1 MADPLLLQFE
11 AATTASPIT
20 FGDRVTISERQD
32 LALATL
38 QARRGQETALREHV
52 KQHFRVELPARPAIV
67 CAENIAFVGLG
78 PQTWLAMGETNIQ
91 GFSGS
96 LRTQLGELAS
106 VSDQSGGYVVF
117 RVGGDA
123 VRQTLAKGFA
133 IDLDPR
139 AFGVGDAASTIV
151 AHIGVTIWRREDNAD
166 GSPCFEISL
175 FRSLAASFLDWF
187 VESAAEFGSR
197 RDGDATTR

>member
-1 MADPLLLQFE
+1 MADLRLVQL
-11 AATTASPIT
+11 AATAAGSPMT
-20 FGDRVTISERQD
+20 FGDRVTISERQS

-38 QARRGQETALREHV
+38 QARRGQEAALRQRVREH
-52 KQHFRVELPARPAIV
+52 FLVELPARPAIV
-67 CAENIAFVGLG
+67 RAENIAFVGLG
-78 PQTWLAMGETNIQ
+78 PQTWLAMGETDVQ
-91 GFSGS
+91 RFSGS
-96 LRTQLGELAS
+96 LRTQVSELAS

-123 VRQTLAKGFA
+123 VRRTLAKGFP

-139 AFGVGDAASTIV
+139 AFGIGDAASTIV
-151 AHIGVTIWRREDNAD
+151 SHIGVTIWRRDDTAS

-175 FRSLAASFLDWF
+175 FRSLAESFLDWF

-197 RDGDATTR
+197 RGNARTR